1 LAPITANQLTP
12 RVTPLPEG
20 AEKFK
25 TSDVPEGK
33 TTAEVYAPGTPEY
46 WEREALHRKI
56 RQEFLDKAKPV
67 PEGQQPVAIVTGG
80 GTASGKSSFVRMRNL
95 DENAVNID
103 TDRVKTR
110 LPEYREWKETDSAN
124 ASKRVHKEASG
135 ISKDML
141 NEAIEQRKNIVIDS
155 TTSGADD
162 LNKIQNLKDKGYKV
176 ILHFMDIPTDLAIER
191 ERFRAE
197 NSPYEENRGRKTPRE
212 NIEATHKGAAEA
224 FFKLKDIANEAH
236 VWDNSRLNEEPKP
249 IYERVGNS
257 PKKVY
262 NEVRYNEYTNK
273 ANGRE
278 TRLADSDSPRVR
290 AIQSLLEEE
299 VRLRAETARNSGIR
313 PGLDASSPELRGN
326 GSESGP
332 AESGNG
338 LARPTN

>member
-1 LAPITANQLTP
+1 M
-12 RVTPLPEG
+12 
-20 AEKFK
+20 
-25 TSDVPEGK
+25 
-33 TTAEVYAPGTPEY
+33 EVYAPGTPEY
-46 WEREALHRKI
+46 RQREALHRKI

-67 PEGQQPVAIVTGG
+67 PEGVQPRAIITGG
-80 GTASGKSSFVRMRNL
+80 GTASGKSHFVREYNL
-95 DENAVNID
+95 DRNAVNID

-110 LPEYREWKETDSAN
+110 LPEYREWKQTDNAN

-162 LNKIQNLKDKGYKV
+162 LQKIQNLKDKGYRV
-176 ILHFMDIPTDLAIER
+176 ELHFVDIPTDLAIER

-197 NSPYEENRGRKTPRE
+197 NSPHEESRGRKTPLE

-224 FFKLKDIANEAH
+224 FFKLKDIADEAH
-236 VWDNSRLNEEPKP
+236 VWDNSRLNQHATP

-257 PKKVY
+257 PEKVY
-262 NEVRYNEYTNK
+262 NKDKYNEYTNK

-278 TRLADSDSPRVR
+278 TRLADSDSPRIR

-299 VRLRAETARNSGIR
+299 ARLRAETARDRGIR
-313 PGLDASSPELRGN
+313 PGLDTSSPEPRKSR
-326 GSESGP
+326 SESGS
-332 AESGNG
+332 AEFGNG
-338 LARPTN
+338 LARPPI